1 MYTLARKQRI
11 DLHGTKKKFN
21 ANVQITHSPSKS
33 IRPIYNLCKLN
44 AKQIIENH
52 LSKSDKYNFAF
63 DDLNNHIGQKKDIK
77 KLKHTILAIFQEIM
91 L

>member
-1 MYTLARKQRI
+1 ML
-11 DLHGTKKKFN
+11 KKKFN
-21 ANVQITHSPSKS
+21 VNIKLLTAQANQFVPF
-33 IRPIYNLCKLN
+33 YNLCKLN

-77 KLKHTILAIFQEIM
+77 KLKHTMLAISQEIM